1 MTSNRVNQITTG
13 LVYFVIVYGISS
25 VICNTLQGWNIF
37 PTYTVCMLDP
47 VIEQEDNFVA
57 MAFFVMPSAL
67 MANAA
72 PIIDLV
78 TFRLMK
84 LRQNSRQIPKGTLK
98 VKSVIFS
105 QKCDRLFAWKLI
117 ICIGKK
123 TFLHFR
129 LSWYPISSY
138 AYQYVA
144 LDCLLSGGS
153 LFCHQYHRNLPF
165 E

>member
-13 LVYFVIVYGISS
+13 LVYFVIVYGISV

-84 LRQNSRQIPKGTLK
+84 LWQNSRQIPKGTLK
-98 VKSVIFS
+98 INT
-105 QKCDRLFAWKLI
+105 

-123 TFLHFR
+123 TFFTFQIVVIFHFELR
-129 LSWYPISSY
+129 LSIRCSG
-138 AYQYVA
+138 
-144 LDCLLSGGS
+144 LSLVWWVS
-153 LFCHQYHRNLPF
+153 FLPSVPPKSPL
-165 E
+165 

>member
-1 MTSNRVNQITTG
+1 
-13 LVYFVIVYGISS
+13 
-25 VICNTLQGWNIF
+25 
-37 PTYTVCMLDP
+37 MLDP

-98 VKSVIFS
+98 VKSVIFP
-105 QKCDRLFAWKLI
+105 QKCDRLFA
-117 ICIGKK
+117 
-123 TFLHFR
+123 
-129 LSWYPISSY
+129 
-138 AYQYVA
+138 
-144 LDCLLSGGS
+144 
-153 LFCHQYHRNLPF
+153 
-165 E
+165 

>member
-84 LRQNSRQIPKGTLK
+84 FWSNQSRQIPKGTLPNWK
-98 VKSVIFS
+98 FLGHFNFVSFYERFWKAFGGNWEKSEKKEAKPPELHNSIMDFWDFS
-105 QKCDRLFAWKLI
+105 AA
-117 ICIGKK
+117 IGW
-123 TFLHFR
+123 FL
-129 LSWYPISSY
+129 
-138 AYQYVA
+138 
-144 LDCLLSGGS
+144 
-153 LFCHQYHRNLPF
+153 
-165 E
+165 